1 MNRTLKFSIALSLIL
16 LLLVGLF
23 LGIGFFQNPK
33 FEGTKS
39 EAIGASKE
47 EIWKYITDI
56 NDLPNRRKEVLKVEV
71 LEKDDT
77 TIPKLWKEH
86 TDMGGYMTFER
97 GETIP
102 NKKIEII
109 LADSSFKMRGSWT
122 YEISEANGY
131 SKLSITERSE
141 INSPVVRGAY
151 FLAGRDSTLKQE
163 LEMVRNHF
171 QSGK

>member
-1 MNRTLKFSIALSLIL
+1 MNRTLKFSIAISSVLIL
-16 LLLVGLF
+16 FVGLF

-33 FEGTKS
+33 FEETKT
-39 EAIGASKE
+39 EVIDASKE

-86 TDMGGYMTFER
+86 TDMGGYMTFGR

-102 NKKIEII
+102 NQKIEII
-109 LADSSFKMRGSWT
+109 LVESSFRMKGTWI
-122 YEISEANGY
+122 YEIAEVNGY
-131 SKLSITERSE
+131 NKLSITEKSE
-141 INSPVVRGAY
+141 IGSPVVRGAY

-171 QSGK
+171 QSKR